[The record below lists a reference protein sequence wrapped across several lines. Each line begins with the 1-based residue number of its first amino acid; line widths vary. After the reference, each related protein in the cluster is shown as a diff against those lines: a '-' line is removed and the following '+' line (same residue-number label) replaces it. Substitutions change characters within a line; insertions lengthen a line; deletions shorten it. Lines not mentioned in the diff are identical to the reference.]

1 MEGMAQYT
9 KCPLEKGER
18 HAGLKHLRKHLKS
31 FSDDTDN
38 QAKTSMTVHGK
49 E

>member
-1 MEGMAQYT
+1 MEGMPQHT

-18 HAGLKHLRKHLKS
+18 HAGLKHLRKYVKS
-31 FSDDTDN
+31 LSDDSDN
-38 QAKTSMTVHGK
+38 QAKTSMTAHDK